1 MKQYNE
7 TDPRLKLSNFRSHF
21 EVLNDLL
28 ETIINDKDV
37 SAENKTFFKQLLKE
51 SKNREKNLKKNI
63 TNL

>member
-1 MKQYNE
+1 MIIIFLI
-7 TDPRLKLSNFRSHF
+7 TRLKLSNFRSHF